1 VTAAGA
7 RLGPLATLRAL
18 FVLSRP
24 AGMLLVALLPII
36 GFVFAYWDHGCI
48 EAASV
53 SLPRLALLAVVWA
66 VPHARTMWL
75 NAALDRDEA
84 PTLFGRKA
92 AVPAHIEAWAYG
104 SLALSLAAAAWLEG
118 RLLFAVLGCALLSV
132 LYSHP
137 RTAWKGHALLGPLVN
152 VVGYGV
158 LSPLGGFF
166 LTGFAPTLRG
176 LAVLLTALP
185 WIATAYFAA
194 QAFQEDEDR
203 ERGYRTL
210 VVTRGATFTLRLTR
224 GLFWIAGGSTLALAA
239 FGWFPRVV
247 LVALPGFLWVD
258 RLIADWQTQP
268 KGGDEGWARTFFLRM
283 FWVALAVLVCVSVD
297 YGLTRDREGR
307 PGGLATA
314 SGRFEPRACEDS
326 SARADENEDGRTGRM
341 L

>member
-1 VTAAGA
+1 VNDGGA

-18 FVLSRP
+18 VVLSRP
-24 AGMLLVALLPII
+24 AGMLLVALLPIL

-48 EAASV
+48 ELAAISV
-53 SLPRLALLAVVWA
+53 PRLALLALIWA
-66 VPHARTMWL
+66 VPHAGTMWL

-104 SLALSLAAAAWLEG
+104 SLALSLAAAAWLG
-118 RLLFAVLGCALLSV
+118 WWLFLSVLGCALLSV

-152 VVGYGV
+152 VLGYGV

-166 LTGFAPTLRG
+166 FAGFPPTLRG

-203 ERGYRTL
+203 ARGYRTL
-210 VVTRGATFTLRLTR
+210 VATRGAAFTLQVTRGMFLA
-224 GLFWIAGGSTLALAA
+224 ALALTAGLAA
-239 FGWFPRVV
+239 LGWFPR
-247 LVALPGFLWVD
+247 LILASLPLFFWVD
-258 RLIADWQTQP
+258 RLLVAWTEVP
-268 KGGDEGWARTFFLRM
+268 GGGDAGWAKRYFLRLT
-283 FWVALAVLVCVSVD
+283 ATGLAVLALVSLD
-297 YGLTRDREGR
+297 YELSIRSTGR
-307 PGGLATA
+307 PGGLTTA
-314 SGRFEPRACEDS
+314 SGRSEPRRCEGLWPP
-326 SARADENEDGRTGRM
+326 ARVVP
-341 L
+341 

>member
-1 VTAAGA
+1 VTDRGV

-24 AGMLLVALLPII
+24 AGMLLVALLPIL

-53 SLPRLALLAVVWA
+53 SLPRLVLLALIWA
-66 VPHARTMWL
+66 VPHAGTMWL

-84 PTLFGRKA
+84 PTLFGQKA
-92 AVPAHIEAWAYG
+92 AVPAQIEAWAYG
-104 SLALSLAAAAWLEG
+104 SLAVSLAAAAWLEG
-118 RLLFAVLGCALLSV
+118 RLFLAVLGCALLSV

-152 VVGYGV
+152 VLGYGV

-203 ERGYRTL
+203 ARGYRTL
-210 VVTRGATFTLRLTR
+210 VAMRGAAFTLRVTRGCFLA
-224 GLFWIAGGSTLALAA
+224 ALALTAGLAA
-239 FGWFPRVV
+239 LGWFPR
-247 LVALPGFLWVD
+247 LILASLPLFLWVD
-258 RLIADWQTQP
+258 RLLVAWTKQP
-268 KGGDEGWARTFFLRM
+268 SGGDAGWAKRYFLRLT
-283 FWVALAVLVCVSVD
+283 ATGLAVLALVSLD
-297 YGLTRDREGR
+297 YETSMRSTGR
-307 PGGLATA
+307 PGGLTTA
-314 SGRFEPRACEDS
+314 AGRSEPRRCEGLWPPV
-326 SARADENEDGRTGRM
+326 RAVP
-341 L
+341 